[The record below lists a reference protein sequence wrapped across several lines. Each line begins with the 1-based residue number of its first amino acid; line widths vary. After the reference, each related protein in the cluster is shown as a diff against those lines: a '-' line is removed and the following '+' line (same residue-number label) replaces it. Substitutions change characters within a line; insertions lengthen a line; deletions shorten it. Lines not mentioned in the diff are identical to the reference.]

1 MSSALE
7 RPQKYVLGLDLGSA
21 SLGWALIAL
30 NDADNPTSLI
40 RAGVRIFEPG
50 VDGTSMEIEQGK
62 DQSKAVERRTA
73 RLHRRQLRRRAA
85 RQRDL
90 FRLLQRHSLLPAPGT
105 LDGSPEEQRHSILNE
120 LDQALARKWQSAFPD
135 NRFAQLPLYY
145 LRKRALDEPLE
156 AYEIGRILFHLI
168 QRRGFLS
175 NRRENKQNPDQKKE
189 LGQVKAEIHSLEQE
203 IQNAGARTLGEFFAG
218 LDPHAQKVRRR
229 WTARKMFQDEFE
241 KIWETQ
247 VIHCPNLLTPELH
260 DKIAHLLFFQRPIAA
275 QSHLVGK
282 CELESGKQRAP
293 WAAMEAQ
300 RFRILQKVNDLRL
313 VNPGSLIS
321 DPLTEEDRQRLYSL
335 LDREGDQTFKAIK
348 KYLSFPTD
356 VQFNL
361 EKGDEKRLRGNRTQA
376 AMRKVFAD
384 RWDTMSAGKQHQIVE
399 NWRNSESDEAL
410 IREAEEQWSLDDT
423 AATLLSEQIPEPGY
437 CAVSLTAISK
447 LLPLM
452 QCGKSFK
459 EAETEVYGAR
469 FSGGVVFDTLPEV
482 RKQLESLRNPAVER
496 ALTELRKVV
505 NAIVREYGKPY
516 EIRIELARELK
527 KPRQER
533 LEATKK
539 NRTRQRE
546 REDIAGRILRECGLS
561 NPSRKDIEKARLHE
575 ECGGICP
582 YTGRPIPFSTLFDN
596 SEFDVEHIIP
606 RSRYPDDSFQNKT
619 LCYLP
624 ENRDVKK
631 GQTPWEAYGKDEQ
644 RWAEIMTRVGSW
656 KNRGKM
662 ARFSIQTEE
671 ALGEFSA
678 RQMNDTRYASVLA
691 ARFLGSLYGG
701 RDVVDGDNARQVIFA
716 SSGAVTASLRSSW
729 GLEAIL
735 HEIVPAESGESRGK
749 PRTDHRHHAIDAI
762 TIALTRPK
770 VIQSMARTASLEP
783 WQIDSRAWRKIE
795 LPWRDFVPSIRPHIE
810 QMLVSHRPEHKMSG
824 ELHKGTNYSAP
835 YNYKGKPTVHTR
847 CLLSALSAA
856 KIADDEVI
864 IDTAVR
870 DAVRKKLAELGGN
883 PKLFDR
889 PENAPCL
896 CARDGRLIPIR
907 KVRIRETKNPVK
919 VGKGVRERFT
929 SSGGIHHVALFVTR
943 DEKRREKWDSEV
955 AQVTEIY
962 RRCPRND
969 RRKSRS
975 QPVVIESPIS
985 RQLKSDPE
993 AQFLFS
999 VMKDDTIEV
1008 TDPNGIHILRVK
1020 KFSDNKQMWFVPV
1033 NDAHDDT
1040 QQMKLGI
1047 TWSKTPNSLKE
1058 LRPRKV
1064 VVDLLGKVHPA
1075 ND

>member
-1 MSSALE
+1 MSSAME
-7 RPQKYVLGLDLGSA
+7 SPQKYVLGLDLGSA

-30 NDADNPTSLI
+30 DDADDPTSLI

-90 FRLLQRHSLLPAPGT
+90 FRLLQRHSLLPAPGV
-105 LDGSPEEQRHSILNE
+105 LSGSPEEQRHSILNE
-120 LDQALARKWQSAFPD
+120 LDQHLTHKWQSAFPD

-145 LRKRALDEPLE
+145 LRKRALDASLE
-156 AYEIGRILFHLI
+156 APEIGRILFHLI

-175 NRRENKQNPDQKKE
+175 NRKENKQNPEQKKE
-189 LGQVKAEIHSLEQE
+189 LGQVKAEIHSLEQD
-203 IQNAGARTLGEFFAG
+203 ILSAGARTLGEFFAG
-218 LDPHAQKVRRR
+218 LDPHAQRVRRR

-241 KIWETQ
+241 KIWEAQ
-247 VIHCPNLLTPELH
+247 AIHRLELLTPELH

-275 QSHLVGK
+275 QTHLVGK

-300 RFRILQKVNDLRL
+300 RFRILQKVNDLKL
-313 VNPGSLIS
+313 INPGSLIS
-321 DPLTEEDRQRLYSL
+321 DPLTEDERQRLYDL
-335 LDREGDQTFKAIK
+335 LDWEGDQTFKAIK
-348 KYLSFPTD
+348 KYLSFPAEA
-356 VQFNL
+356 QFNL

-376 AMRKVFAD
+376 VMRKVFGD
-384 RWDTMSAGKQHQIVE
+384 RWDGFSAGKQHQIIE

-410 IREAEEQWSLDDT
+410 IREAVEQWLLD
-423 AATLLSEQIPEPGY
+423 AAAASSLSEQIPEPGY
-437 CAVSLTAISK
+437 CAVSLTAIAK

-516 EIRIELARELK
+516 EIRVELARELK

-533 LEATKK
+533 IDATKK
-539 NRTRQRE
+539 NRNRQRE
-546 REDIAGRILRECGLS
+546 REDIAVKILRECGLS
-561 NPSRKDIEKARLHE
+561 NPSRKDIEKALLHE
-575 ECGGICP
+575 ECGGYCP
-582 YTGRPIPFSTLFDN
+582 YTGRHIPFSTLFDN

-624 ENRDVKK
+624 ENRDIKK

-644 RWAEIMTRVGSW
+644 RWAEIMTRVSSW

-662 ARFSIQTEE
+662 VRFSIQTED
-671 ALGEFSA
+671 ALGDFSA
-678 RQMNDTRYASVLA
+678 RQLNDTRYVSVLS
-691 ARFLGSLYGG
+691 ARFLGALYGG
-701 RDVVDGDNARQVIFA
+701 RDVMDGEKVRQVIFA
-716 SSGAVTASLRSSW
+716 SSGSVTATLRSSW

-735 HEIVPAESGESRGK
+735 HELVPTEPGESRGK

-770 VIQSMARTASLEP
+770 VIQSMARAASMEP
-783 WQIDSRAWRKIE
+783 WQKDARAWRKIE
-795 LPWRDFVPSIRPHIE
+795 LPWKNFVPSIRPRIE
-810 QMLVSHRPEHKMSG
+810 EMLVSHRPEHKMSG

-835 YNYKGKPTVHTR
+835 SNYKGKPTVHTR
-847 CLLSALSAA
+847 CSLSALSASD
-856 KIADDEVI
+856 IADDEVI
-864 IDTAVR
+864 VDIAVR
-870 DAVRKKLAELGGN
+870 DAVRMKLVELGGN

-896 CARDGRLIPIR
+896 SARDGRLIPIR
-907 KVRIRETKNPVK
+907 KVRIRETKNPLR
-919 VGKGVRERFT
+919 VGHGARERFVAP
-929 SSGGIHHVALFVTR
+929 GGIHHVALFVVR
-943 DEKRREKWDSEV
+943 DERRREKWDSDV
-955 AQVTEIY
+955 AQVTEVY
-962 RRCPRND
+962 RLCPKND
-969 RRKSRS
+969 HRKGRPRS
-975 QPVVIESPIS
+975 AVKEPPIS
-985 RQLKSDPE
+985 RQLKADPE

-999 VMKDDTIEV
+999 LMKDDTIKV
-1008 TDPNGIHILRVK
+1008 TDANGTHILRVK

-1033 NDAHDDT
+1033 NDAHDDA
-1040 QQMKLGI
+1040 QQKKLCI
-1047 TWSKTPNSLKE
+1047 TWSRTPNSLKE
-1058 LRPRKV
+1058 LHPRKV
-1064 VVDLLGKVHPA
+1064 VIDLLGKVHPA

>member
-1 MSSALE
+1 MSAALE
-7 RPQKYVLGLDLGSA
+7 QQKYVLGLDLGSA

-30 NDADNPTSLI
+30 NDADDPVSLI

-50 VDGTSMEIEQGK
+50 VDGTSIEIEQGK

-90 FRLLQRHSLLPAPGT
+90 FRVLQRHSLLPAPET
-105 LDGSPEEQRHSILNE
+105 LVGSPEEQRHSVLNE
-120 LDQALARKWQSAFPD
+120 LDQQLTQKWQSTYQGK
-135 NRFAQLPLYY
+135 RFAELPLYY
-145 LRKRALDEPLE
+145 LRKMALDERLE
-156 AYEIGRILFHLI
+156 AHEIGRILFHLI

-189 LGQVKAEIHSLEQE
+189 LGQVKEEIHSLEQE

-241 KIWETQ
+241 KIWEAQTA
-247 VIHCPNLLTPELH
+247 HRPELLTQELH

-275 QSHLVGK
+275 QTHLIGK
-282 CELESGKQRAP
+282 CELETGKQRAP

-313 VNPGSLIS
+313 INPGSLIS
-321 DPLTEEDRQRLYSL
+321 DPLTEEGRQRLYHL
-335 LDREGDQTFKAIK
+335 LDREGDQTFKAIR
-348 KYLSFPTD
+348 KYLSFSAE

-361 EKGDEKRLRGNRTQA
+361 EKGGEKRLRGNRTQA
-376 AMRKVFAD
+376 AMRKVFGE
-384 RWDTMSAGKQHQIVE
+384 RWDTIGEGKQHQIIE
-399 NWRNSESDEAL
+399 NWRNSESDEVL
-410 IREAEEQWSLDDT
+410 IREAMEQWSLDAA
-423 AATLLSEQIPEPGY
+423 AATLLSEQTPEPGY
-437 CAVSLTAISK
+437 TAVSLAAISK

-452 QCGKSFK
+452 ASGKSFK
-459 EAETEVYGAR
+459 EAETELYGAR
-469 FSGGVVFDTLPEV
+469 FSGGTIFETLPEV

-496 ALTELRKVV
+496 SLTELRKVV
-505 NAIVREYGKPY
+505 NAIVREYGKPH

-533 LEATKK
+533 IEATKK
-539 NRTRQRE
+539 NRNRQRE
-546 REDIAGRILRECGLS
+546 REDVAVRILRECGLS
-561 NPSRKDIEKARLHE
+561 NPSRRDIEKARLHE
-575 ECGGICP
+575 ECGGYCP
-582 YTGRPIPFSTLFDN
+582 YTGRHIPFSTLFDN

-644 RWAEIMTRVGSW
+644 RWAEIMTRVSSW

-662 ARFSIQTEE
+662 ARFAIQTEE
-671 ALGEFSA
+671 ALGDFSA

-691 ARFLGSLYGG
+691 SRFLGALYGG
-701 RDVVDGDNARQVIFA
+701 RDLVDAEKVRQVIFA
-716 SSGAVTASLRSSW
+716 SSGAVTATLRSSW

-735 HEIVPAESGESRGK
+735 REIVPTEPGESRGK

-770 VIQSMARTASLEP
+770 VIQSMALAASLEP
-783 WQIDSRAWRKIE
+783 WQRDSRAWRKIE
-795 LPWRDFVPSIRPHIE
+795 SPWRDFVLSIRPHIE

-824 ELHKGTNYSAP
+824 ELHKGTNYPAP
-835 YNYKGKPTVHTR
+835 HNYKGKPTVHTR
-847 CLLSALSAA
+847 CALSALSAA
-856 KIADDEVI
+856 DIADDEVI
-864 IDTAVR
+864 VDPAVR
-870 DAVRKKLAELGGN
+870 DAVRAKLEKLGGN

-896 CARDGRLIPIR
+896 ESRDGRFIPIR
-907 KVRIRETKNPVK
+907 KVRIREAKKPIL
-919 VGKGVRERFT
+919 VGTGVRERYVA
-929 SSGGIHHVALFVTR
+929 SGGIHHIGLFVVR
-943 DEKRREKWDSEV
+943 DARRREVWESEV
-955 AQVTEIY
+955 VQITDAYE
-962 RRCPRND
+962 RHREHL
-969 RRKSRS
+969 
-975 QPVVIESPIS
+975 PVVCRTHDAE
-985 RQLKSDPE
+985 E
-993 AQFLFS
+993 AAFLFS
-999 VMKDDTIEV
+999 LMKDDTVELEK
-1008 TDPNGIHILRVK
+1008 DGIRGIYRVK
-1020 KFSDNKQMWFVPV
+1020 KFEATGKITFVPV
-1033 NDAHDDT
+1033 NNAMLDKMQYTTGAA
-1040 QQMKLGI
+1040 
-1047 TWSKTPNSLKE
+1047 WSRMPATLKPMS
-1058 LRPRKV
+1058 PRKIV
-1064 VVDLLGKVHPA
+1064 IDLLGKVHPA

>member
-1 MSSALE
+1 MSSTFETA
-7 RPQKYVLGLDLGSA
+7 QKYVLGLDLGSA

-30 NDADNPTSLI
+30 DDADDPVSLI
-40 RAGVRIFEPG
+40 RSGVRIFEPG

-90 FRLLQRHSLLPAPGT
+90 FRLLQRHSLLPIRET
-105 LDGSPEEQRHSILNE
+105 SCGSPEVQRHSILNE
-120 LDQALARKWQSAFPD
+120 LDQLLDQKWRSAFPAD
-135 NRFAQLPLYY
+135 RFSQLPLYY
-145 LRKRALDEPLE
+145 LRKKALDESLE
-156 AYEIGRILFHLI
+156 PHEIGRILFHLI

-175 NRRENKQNPDQKKE
+175 NRRENKQNRDQKKE
-189 LGQVKAEIHSLEQE
+189 LGQVKSEIHNLERE
-203 IQNAGARTLGEFFAG
+203 IQNAGARTLGEFLAG
-218 LDPHAQKVRRR
+218 LDPHLQKVRRR
-229 WTARKMFQDEFE
+229 WTARRMFQHEFE
-241 KIWETQ
+241 TIWEAQAT
-247 VIHCPNLLTPELH
+247 HRPELLTPELH
-260 DKIAHLLFFQRPIAA
+260 DKIVHLLFFQRPIAA
-275 QSHLVGK
+275 QTHLIGK
-282 CELESGKQRAP
+282 CELEPGKKRAP

-313 VNPGSLIS
+313 INPGSLVS
-321 DPLTEEDRQRLYSL
+321 NPLTEEERQRLYHL
-335 LDREGDQTFKAIK
+335 LDRDGDQTFKAIK
-348 KYLSFPTD
+348 KYLSFPAE

-376 AMRKVFAD
+376 VMRKVFGD
-384 RWDTMSAGKQHQIVE
+384 RWDTIGPGKQHQIIE
-399 NWRNSESDEAL
+399 NWRTSESDETL
-410 IREAEEQWSLDDT
+410 IHEAVEQWSLDDT
-423 AATLLSEQIPEPGY
+423 AATWLSEQTPEPGY

-459 EAETEVYGAR
+459 EAEAEVYGAR
-469 FSGGVVFDTLPEV
+469 FSGGVIYDALPEV

-533 LEATKK
+533 IEATKK
-539 NRTRQRE
+539 NRNRQKE
-546 REDIAGRILRECGLS
+546 REDIAARILRECGLS
-561 NPSRKDIEKARLHE
+561 NPSRKDIEKALLHE
-575 ECGGICP
+575 ECGGYCP
-582 YTGRPIPFSTLFDN
+582 YTGRHIPFSNLFHD
-596 SEFDVEHIIP
+596 SEFDVEHIVP

-631 GQTPWEAYGKDEQ
+631 GQTPWEAYGRDEQ
-644 RWAEIMTRVGSW
+644 RWAEIMTRVSSW
-656 KNRGKM
+656 KNRGKL

-691 ARFLGSLYGG
+691 ARFLAALYGG
-701 RDVVDGDNARQVIFA
+701 RDVVHGEKERQVIFA
-716 SSGAVTASLRSSW
+716 SSGAVTATLRSSW

-735 HEIVPAESGESRGK
+735 HEIVPAEPGESRGK

-770 VIQSMARTASLEP
+770 VIQSMARAASMEP
-783 WQIDSRAWRKIE
+783 WQRDSRAWRKIE
-795 LPWRDFVPSIRPHIE
+795 SPWRDFVPSIRPHIE

-835 YNYKGKPTVHTR
+835 HNYKGKPTVHTR
-847 CLLSALSAA
+847 CAISALSAA
-856 KIADDEVI
+856 DIADDEVI
-864 IDTAVR
+864 VDPAVR
-870 DAVRKKLAELGGN
+870 SAVRIKLEELGGN
-883 PKLFDR
+883 PKLFER

-896 CARDGRLIPIR
+896 AARDGRLIPIR
-907 KVRIRETKNPVK
+907 KVRIREAKKPVL
-919 VGKGVRERFT
+919 VGSGVRERYVA
-929 SSGGIHHVALFVTR
+929 SGGIHHIGLFVVR
-943 DEKRREKWDSEV
+943 D
-955 AQVTEIY
+955 A
-962 RRCPRND
+962 RRCEVWESVVVQITDAYERH
-969 RRKSRS
+969 REHL
-975 QPVVIESPIS
+975 PVVS
-985 RQLKSDPE
+985 RTHGGEE
-993 AQFLFS
+993 ATFLFS
-999 VMKDDTIEV
+999 LMKDDTVELEKDG
-1008 TDPNGIHILRVK
+1008 TRGIYRVK
-1020 KFSDNKQMWFVPV
+1020 KFEATGKITFVPV
-1033 NDAHDDT
+1033 NNAMLDKMQYAT
-1040 QQMKLGI
+1040 GAA
-1047 TWSKTPNSLKE
+1047 WSRMPATLKPMS
-1058 LRPRKV
+1058 PRKV

>member
-1 MSSALE
+1 MSSTLE
-7 RPQKYVLGLDLGSA
+7 TAQKYVLGLDLGSA

-30 NDADNPTSLI
+30 DEADDPVSLI

-85 RQRDL
+85 RQRDQ
-90 FRLLQRHSLLPAPGT
+90 FRLLQRHSLLPTPEGVI
-105 LDGSPEEQRHSILNE
+105 GSPEEQRHSILNS
-120 LDQALARKWQSAFPD
+120 LDQQLTDKWQSAFPI
-135 NRFAQLPLYY
+135 NRFAELPLYF
-145 LRKRALDEPLE
+145 LRKAALDQQLE
-156 AYEIGRILFHLI
+156 AHEIGRILFHLI

-189 LGQVKAEIHSLEQE
+189 LGLVKAEIHSLEQE

-218 LDPHAQKVRRR
+218 LDPHAQRVRRR
-229 WTARKMFQDEFE
+229 WTARRMFQDEFE
-241 KIWETQ
+241 KIWAVQ
-247 VIHCPNLLTPELH
+247 ANHHPDLLTAELH

-275 QSHLVGK
+275 QTHLIGK
-282 CELESGKQRAP
+282 CELEPGKQRAP

-300 RFRILQKVNDLRL
+300 RFRIVQKVNDLRL
-313 VNPGSLIS
+313 INPGSLIS
-321 DPLTEEDRQRLYSL
+321 NPLTDEERQRLYEF

-348 KYLSFPTD
+348 KYLSFPPE

-376 AMRKVFAD
+376 VMRKVFGD
-384 RWDTMSAGKQHQIVE
+384 RWETIGVGKQHQIIE
-399 NWRNSESDEAL
+399 NWRNSESDEVL
-410 IREAEEQWSLDDT
+410 IREAIEQWSLD
-423 AATLLSEQIPEPGY
+423 AAAAALLSEQTPEPGY
-437 CAVSLTAISK
+437 CAVSLAALSK

-452 QCGKSFK
+452 ACGKSFK
-459 EAETEVYGAR
+459 EAETELYGAR
-469 FSGGVVFDTLPEV
+469 FSGGMVFETLPEV
-482 RKQLESLRNPAVER
+482 RKQLDSLRNPAVER
-496 ALTELRKVV
+496 SLTELRKVV
-505 NAIVREYGKPY
+505 NAIVREYGKPQ

-527 KPRQER
+527 RPRQER
-533 LEATKK
+533 IEATKK
-539 NRTRQRE
+539 NRNRQRE
-546 REDIAGRILRECGLS
+546 REDVAARILRECGLS

-575 ECGGICP
+575 ECGGYCP
-582 YTGRPIPFSTLFDN
+582 YTGRHIPFSNLFDN

-656 KNRGKM
+656 KNRGKI

-691 ARFLGSLYGG
+691 SRFLGALYGG
-701 RDVVDGDNARQVIFA
+701 RDVMEGEKVRQAIFA
-716 SSGAVTASLRSSW
+716 SSGAVTATLRSSW

-735 HEIVPAESGESRGK
+735 HEIVPAEPGESRGK

-770 VIQSMARTASLEP
+770 VIQSMALAASREP
-783 WQIDSRAWRKIE
+783 WQRDSRAWRKIE
-795 LPWRDFVPSIRPHIE
+795 SPWRDFVPSIRPHIE
-810 QMLVSHRPEHKMSG
+810 QMLVSHRPEHKLSG

-835 YNYKGKPTVHTR
+835 RNYRGKPTVHTR
-847 CLLSALSAA
+847 CLLSGLSAA
-856 KIADDEVI
+856 DIADDEVI
-864 IDTAVR
+864 VDPAVR
-870 DAVRKKLAELGGN
+870 NAVRRKLEELAGN

-889 PENAPCL
+889 AENAPCL
-896 CARDGRLIPIR
+896 QARDGRLIPIR
-907 KVRIRETKNPVK
+907 KVRIRETRNPLK
-919 VGKGVRERFT
+919 VGQSIRERFVA
-929 SSGGIHHVALFVTR
+929 SGGIHHIALFVAR
-943 DEKRREKWDSEV
+943 DERRREKWDSSV
-955 AQVTEIY
+955 VQITEAY
-962 RRCPRND
+962 ERC
-969 RRKSRS
+969 RRKL
-975 QPVVIESPIS
+975 PVVSHELANVADAEFI
-985 RQLKSDPE
+985 
-993 AQFLFS
+993 FS
-999 VMKDDTIEV
+999 MMKDDTIEI
-1008 TDPNGIHILRVK
+1008 TDASGTKILRVK
-1020 KFSDNKQMWFVPV
+1020 KFGDNKQVWFVPV
-1033 NDAHDDT
+1033 NDAHDDA
-1040 QQMKLGI
+1040 QQKKLGI

-1064 VVDLLGKVHPA
+1064 VIDLLGKVHPA

>member
-1 MSSALE
+1 MSPALE
-7 RPQKYVLGLDLGSA
+7 PSKKYVLGLDLGSA

-30 NDADNPTSLI
+30 DDTYNPTSLI
-40 RAGVRIFEPG
+40 LAGVRIFEPG
-50 VDGTSMEIEQGK
+50 VDGTSMDIEQGK

-90 FRLLQRHSLLPAPGT
+90 FRLLQRHSLLPASET
-105 LDGSPEEQRHSILNE
+105 LSGSPEEQRHSILNE
-120 LDQALARKWQSAFPD
+120 LDQQLAHKWQPAYPGD
-135 NRFAQLPLYY
+135 RFTQLPLYY
-145 LRKRALDEPLE
+145 LRKRALDERLE
-156 AYEIGRILFHLI
+156 AHEIGRILFHLI

-175 NRRENKQNPDQKKE
+175 NRKENKQNPEQKKE

-203 IQNAGARTLGEFFAG
+203 IQNSGARTLGEFFAG

-229 WTARKMFQDEFE
+229 WTARRMFQDEFD
-241 KIWETQ
+241 KIWKAQ
-247 VIHCPNLLTPELH
+247 AIYRPDLLTPELH
-260 DKIAHLLFFQRPIAA
+260 DEIAHLLFFQRPIAA
-275 QSHLVGK
+275 QTHLIGK
-282 CELESGKQRAP
+282 CQLEPGKQRAP

-313 VNPGSLIS
+313 INPGSLIS
-321 DPLTEEDRQRLYSL
+321 DPLTEEERQRLYHL
-335 LDREGDQTFKAIK
+335 LDRDGDQTFKAIK
-348 KYLSFPTD
+348 KYLSFPAE
-356 VQFNL
+356 VQINL

-376 AMRKVFAD
+376 AMRKVFGD
-384 RWDTMSAGKQHQIVE
+384 RWDTIGAGKQHQIVE

-410 IREAEEQWSLDDT
+410 IREAVEQWSLDDA

-447 LLPLM
+447 MLPLM
-452 QCGKSFK
+452 QCSKSFK
-459 EAETEVYGAR
+459 EAETEAYGAR
-469 FSGGVVFDTLPEV
+469 FSGGVVFDILPEV

-533 LEATKK
+533 IEATKK
-539 NRTRQRE
+539 NRTHQRE
-546 REDIAGRILRECGLS
+546 REEIAIKIQRECGRKDD
-561 NPSRKDIEKARLHE
+561 PSRKDIEKALLYE

-582 YTGRPIPFSTLFDN
+582 YTGIQIPFSTLFDN

-644 RWAEIMTRVGSW
+644 RWAEIMTRVSSW

-662 ARFSIQTEE
+662 ARFAIQTEE

-691 ARFLGSLYGG
+691 ARFLGALYGG
-701 RDVVDGDNARQVIFA
+701 RDVVDGGKVRQVIFT
-716 SSGAVTASLRSSW
+716 SSGAVTATLRSSW

-762 TIALTRPK
+762 TIALTRPS
-770 VIQSMARTASLEP
+770 VIQSMARAASMEP
-783 WQIDSRAWRKIE
+783 WQKDARAWRKIE
-795 LPWRDFVPSIRPHIE
+795 SPWKNFVPSIRPHIE

-835 YNYKGKPTVHTR
+835 YKYKGKSTVHTR
-847 CLLSALSAA
+847 CALSALSPAD
-856 KIADDEVI
+856 IADDEVI
-864 IDTAVR
+864 VDPAVR
-870 DAVRKKLAELGGN
+870 DAVRRKLEELGGN

-889 PENAPCL
+889 PENVPCL
-896 CARDGRLIPIR
+896 ASRDGRLIPIR
-907 KVRIRETKNPVK
+907 KVRIRETKNPLK
-919 VGKGVRERFT
+919 VGQGIRERFVA
-929 SSGGIHHVALFVTR
+929 SGGIHHVALFVSR
-943 DEKRREKWDSEV
+943 DERRREKWDSCV
-955 AQVTEIY
+955 VQITEAY
-962 RRCPRND
+962 ERCRRRL
-969 RRKSRS
+969 
-975 QPVVIESPIS
+975 PVVLHELVDVTDAEFI
-985 RQLKSDPE
+985 
-993 AQFLFS
+993 FS
-999 VMKDDTIEV
+999 MMKDDTIEV
-1008 TDPNGIHILRVK
+1008 TDTNGTRILRVK
-1020 KFSDNKQMWFVPV
+1020 KFGDNKQVWFVPV
-1033 NDAHDDT
+1033 NDAHDDA
-1040 QQMKLGI
+1040 QQKKLGI
-1047 TWSKTPNSLKE
+1047 TWSRTPNSLKE

-1064 VVDLLGKVHPA
+1064 VIDLLGKVHPA